1 MTKEGHLQKAI
12 TKTSSALLHVQRMA
26 EEDADLSFI
35 VGDLQ
40 RALERLQALYS
51 LVHHGQNIIQGELF
65 ET

>member
-1 MTKEGHLQKAI
+1 MTKEEHLQKAI

-40 RALERLQALYS
+40 RALERLQALHA
-51 LVHHGQNIIQGELF
+51 LHITGKKIIQGELF

>member
-1 MTKEGHLQKAI
+1 MKYAEHLQKAI
-12 TKTSSALLHVQRMA
+12 IKTNSALLHVQRMA

-40 RALERLQALYS
+40 RAVERLQALQA
-51 LVHHGQNIIQGELF
+51 LHITGKKIIQGELF

>member
-51 LVHHGQNIIQGELF
+51 LVHHGQTIIQGELF
-65 ET
+65 D

>member
-26 EEDADLSFI
+26 EEDAYLSFI

-51 LVHHGQNIIQGELF
+51 LVHHGKTIIQGELF
-65 ET
+65 D

>member
-1 MTKEGHLQKAI
+1 MDYDKR
-12 TKTSSALLHVQRMA
+12 RMA

-51 LVHHGQNIIQGELF
+51 LVHHGKTIIQGELF
-65 ET
+65 D

>member
-51 LVHHGQNIIQGELF
+51 LVHHGQF
-65 ET
+65 TR